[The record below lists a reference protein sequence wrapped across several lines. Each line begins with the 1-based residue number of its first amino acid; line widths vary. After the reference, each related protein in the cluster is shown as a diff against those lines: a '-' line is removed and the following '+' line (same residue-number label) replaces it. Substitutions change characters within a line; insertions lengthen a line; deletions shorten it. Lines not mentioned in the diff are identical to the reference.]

1 MDIDYYKNI
10 LRLRL
15 ITERKQSETIT
26 ANGDDPQ
33 NVEGTDIDSDPRVTL
48 RTEIDP
54 KTKKIIYRIV
64 RPNGRSAAEQTAHLK
79 KNKDKKVAIPGARG
93 NVGALEYIDSN
104 GDIMTYPAASQ
115 ADGISGIP
123 ILRSGEDLTGVD
135 PEQMKKNYSPDPE
148 YLKYSAIIKKAFYD
162 KFIPK
167 SPVQSPEMSPK
178 PSWVTKREQQEKDND
193 TFQIRGINDKGLQ
206 PPEKFI
212 INQAISNATDKFI
225 PKSPVQSPE
234 MSPKPSWVTRDETQK
249 QLDALPRRFADG
261 VASIVKSIPDSEDMK
276 RQTAQHIDRYTRRPE
291 DSPKMTAARDA
302 YRATTDKIA
311 SEMDSNGRTALS
323 DQADRDD
330 FERMLKASQKP

>member
-10 LRLRL
+10 FRLRL

-33 NVEGTDIDSDPRVTL
+33 NVDGTDINSNPRVTI

-64 RPNGRSAAEQTAHLK
+64 MPNGRSAAEQTAHLK

-93 NVGALEYIDSN
+93 DVGALEYIDSN
-104 GDIMTYPAASQ
+104 GDIMTYPATSQ

-135 PEQMKKNYSPDPE
+135 PEQLKTNYSADPK
-148 YLKYSAIIKKAFYD
+148 YLKYSAIIKKAFSD
-162 KFIPK
+162 KLIPK

-206 PPEKFI
+206 PPEEFI
-212 INQAISNATDKFI
+212 SNQAISN
-225 PKSPVQSPE
+225 E
-234 MSPKPSWVTRDETQK
+234 
-249 QLDALPRRFADG
+249 LDALPRRFADG

-291 DSPKMTAARDA
+291 DSLKMTAARDA
-302 YRATTDKIA
+302 YRATTDRIA

-330 FERMLKASQKP
+330 FERMLKASPKTP